1 MDHIES
7 IKCLRLAEQ
16 IAGIIN
22 ISKSVFDAIAATPR
36 SAFVPSIKD
45 AFSLDP
51 QSIGGAQWIS
61 SPLTVAKMTE
71 ALRADGCDNVLEI
84 GCGSGYQA
92 AVLSKIAHRVF
103 SIERI
108 ESLASS
114 AKARL
119 KQLGFNNVF
128 VRFDDGSIGW
138 KSSAP
143 FDRIILSCATASVPQ
158 ALFDQLKEDGVLV
171 APVAKDGTQQITRYI
186 KTAAG
191 IEKEVL
197 DSCDFVPLLS
207 GRA

>member
-16 IAGIIN
+16 IAGIID

-71 ALRADGCDNVLEI
+71 ALRAQGCDNVLEI

-138 KSSAP
+138 KSSASTHK
-143 FDRIILSCATASVPQ
+143 RCRACACTKKPAGGFKSLASKQ
-158 ALFDQLKEDGVLV
+158 
-171 APVAKDGTQQITRYI
+171 
-186 KTAAG
+186 
-191 IEKEVL
+191 
-197 DSCDFVPLLS
+197 
-207 GRA
+207 

>member
-16 IAGIIN
+16 IAGIID

-71 ALRADGCDNVLEI
+71 ALRAQGCDNVLEI

-92 AVLSKIAHRVF
+92 AVLSKIAHRAH
-103 SIERI
+103 R
-108 ESLASS
+108 
-114 AKARL
+114 KPC
-119 KQLGFNNVF
+119 K
-128 VRFDDGSIGW
+128 
-138 KSSAP
+138 
-143 FDRIILSCATASVPQ
+143 
-158 ALFDQLKEDGVLV
+158 
-171 APVAKDGTQQITRYI
+171 
-186 KTAAG
+186 
-191 IEKEVL
+191 
-197 DSCDFVPLLS
+197 
-207 GRA
+207 

>member
-1 MDHIES
+1 MDQIES

-71 ALRADGCDNVLEI
+71 ALRAQGCDNVLEI

-158 ALFDQLKEDGVLV
+158 ALFDQLKDGGVLV
-171 APVAKDGTQQITRYI
+171 APVAKDSAQQITRYI

-191 IEKEVL
+191 IESQVL

>member
-1 MDHIES
+1 MDQIEN
-7 IKCLRLAEQ
+7 IKCLRLADE
-16 IAGIIN
+16 IASLIS

-36 SAFVPSIKD
+36 SPFVPSAKD
-45 AFSLDP
+45 PFSLDP

-71 ALRADGCDNVLEI
+71 ALCAENCDSVLEI

-108 ESLASS
+108 ESLATA

-119 KQLGFNNVF
+119 KELGYNNIF

-138 KSSAP
+138 RSSAP
-143 FDRIILSCATASVPQ
+143 FDRIMLSCAATSVPQ
-158 ALFDQLKEDGVLV
+158 ALFEQLRVGGVLV
-171 APVAKDGTQQITRYI
+171 APVAASSKQQITRYI
-186 KTAAG
+186 KTAAS
-191 IEKEVL
+191 IESEVL
-197 DSCDFVPLLS
+197 DECDFVPLLS

>member
-36 SAFVPSIKD
+36 SAFVPSGKD
-45 AFSLDP
+45 PFSLDP

-71 ALRADGCDNVLEI
+71 ALCAEGCDNVLEI

-119 KQLGFNNVF
+119 RELEFSNVF

-138 KSSAP
+138 KSYAP
-143 FDRIILSCATASVPQ
+143 FERIILSCAAASVPE
-158 ALFDQLKEDGVLV
+158 ALFEQLATGGVLV
-171 APVAKDGTQQITRYI
+171 APVSNGSAQQITRYI

-191 IEKEVL
+191 IESEVL